1 MASEHHVI
9 VYLEDEESYGYLVS
23 EGVYASRVKF
33 TKLGVEYDVMI
44 LNEEFE
50 VIEDIR
56 IEIEEDLL

>member
-9 VYLEDEESYGYLVS
+9 VYLEYEESYGYLVS
-23 EGVYASRVKF
+23 EGVYASRVRF
-33 TKLGVEYDVMI
+33 NKLGIEYDIMV

-56 IEIEEDLL
+56 IEIEEELL